1 MKHSLSLYFKLMRF
15 HKPIGIFL
23 LLWPSLWALWQA
35 AGGLPPLKILGIF
48 VLGGIIMRAA
58 GCVINDIADRNFDKY
73 VQRTQDRPLTTGAIS
88 VKAALILFFGL
99 SLLAFA
105 LVLLLN
111 SLTIQ
116 LAFVGILLSIIYP
129 FTKRFIAFPQ
139 FILGLSFAWGIPMAY
154 AALLN
159 DIPTIAWLLFGITVL
174 WILIYDTEYAMVDR
188 DDDLKIGIKST
199 AILFGKF
206 DRYWIGFFQ
215 SLMLLLL
222 LFLGLKTQLNFLYY
236 WLLLGVAGC
245 MGYQQY
251 LIYPRGP
258 LRGPQDCFKAFL
270 NNNWLG
276 LFVFIAILLGQLPT
290 ILAWLKQMFNH
301 GFTHINAIIRTF
313 H

>member
-15 HKPIGIFL
+15 HRPIGIFL
-23 LLWPSLWALWQA
+23 LLWPSLWALWLA

-48 VLGGIIMRAA
+48 ILGTIIMRAA
-58 GCVINDIADRNFDKY
+58 GCVINDIADRNFDKH

-116 LAFVGILLSIIYP
+116 LAFVGIFLSIIYP

-159 DIPTIAWLLFGITVL
+159 HIPSSAWLLFGITVL
-174 WILIYDTEYAMVDR
+174 WIIIYDTEYAMVDR

-199 AILFGKF
+199 AILFGKL

-215 SLMLLLL
+215 SLVLLLL
-222 LFLGLKTQLNFLYY
+222 IFLGLKTQLNSLYY
-236 WLLLGVAGC
+236 LLLLGVAGC

-251 LIYPRGP
+251 LIHHRGK
-258 LRGPQDCFKAFL
+258 LCLPQDCFKAFL

-276 LFVFIAILLGQLPT
+276 SLVFVAILLGQL
-290 ILAWLKQMFNH
+290 
-301 GFTHINAIIRTF
+301 
-313 H
+313 